1 MINIILEK
9 EETMTDSNEILLEQ
23 NEGVAIITLNRPER
37 FNSFTTSMYREFPR
51 ILDQLKRDDEVKAVI
66 LTGAGKGFCA
76 GSDVSDRLGKRL
88 KEGGEGSRFE
98 TLQRVGAIAL
108 NIADFD
114 KPIIGAINGTA
125 VGAGLSLTLLCDIR
139 LASEKARFGA
149 VWLNVGLV
157 PDVGATYSLPRIVG
171 KEKAMAL
178 ILSREVIG
186 AEEALKIGLVSKVFP
201 HDQLMKEAKK
211 LAKSITSAPSVAV
224 ELTKRALQRS
234 LDNDLRTQL
243 DYESYAQNICR
254 QTEDHK
260 EGIRA
265 FAEKR
270 KPVFIGK

>member
-1 MINIILEK
+1 MAF
-9 EETMTDSNEILLEQ
+9 NEILLEKK
-23 NEGVAIITLNRPER
+23 EGVAVVTLNRPER

-51 ILDQLKRDDEVKAVI
+51 IVDQLRRDDEVKAVI

-88 KEGGEGSRFE
+88 EKGGEESRFE
-98 TLQRVGAIAL
+98 NLQQVGAMAL
-108 NIADFD
+108 DIADFD
-114 KPIIGAINGTA
+114 KPIIGAINGAA
-125 VGAGLSLTLLCDIR
+125 VGAGLSLALLCDIR

-149 VWLNVGLV
+149 VWLNVGLTA
-157 PDVGATYSLPRIVG
+157 DVGATYYLPRIVG
-171 KEKAMAL
+171 REKALEL
-178 ILSREVIG
+178 ILTREIVG
-186 AEEALKIGLVSKVFP
+186 ADEALKIGLVSKVFP
-201 HDQLMKEAKK
+201 HDQLMDEARN
-211 LAKSITSAPSVAV
+211 LARSIATGPSVAV

-234 LDNDLRTQL
+234 FDNDLRTQL

-270 KPVFIGK
+270 KPLFVGR